1 MAPRHECSEQEIDFL
16 FRVIDEGKIEFVQ
29 WAMEQGVDPNLESP
43 KSGATLLTE
52 AISALQPSIVELL
65 VKYGADPD
73 FEDDEGVTPLEL
85 AKKAGTPAMV
95 ACLEAAAG
103 AASDE
108 DDEDDEV
115 ADEDALSAD
124 DEDESED
131 EEDTEADDADDSEE
145 EADEDA
151 DDDESDDEDSD
162 DEESEED
169 EVEFTDEDLKLIQV
183 KPLSNEAYYDV
194 MSRISQMAIDRD
206 VLLVFLK
213 AQHCRT
219 AEEALGL
226 EDGAVAENLDLY
238 RALKLFG
245 DVVAD
250 EA

>member
-52 AISALQPSIVELL
+52 AISALQPAIVELL
-65 VKYGADPD
+65 VKYGADPE
-73 FEDDEGVTPLEL
+73 FEDDEGITPLEL

-95 ACLEAAAG
+95 ACLEAAVG
-103 AASDE
+103 AAEEDADE
-108 DDEDDEV
+108 DVADVADEESLDQDDGSEDENEEPEDEGDDED
-115 ADEDALSAD
+115 
-124 DEDESED
+124 
-131 EEDTEADDADDSEE
+131 SEE
-145 EADEDA
+145 IEE
-151 DDDESDDEDSD
+151 EDSD
-162 DEESEED
+162 DEEDEDSEED
-169 EVEFTDEDLKLIQV
+169 EEVEFTDDDLKLIQV

-194 MSRISQMAIDRD
+194 MSRISQMPIDRT

-213 AQHCRT
+213 AQHCRS
-219 AEEALGL
+219 AEEALEL

-245 DVVAD
+245 DTVAD
-250 EA
+250 ET

>member
-16 FRVIDEGKIEFVQ
+16 FRVIDEGKVEFVQ

-52 AISALQPSIVELL
+52 AISALQPAIVELL

-85 AKKAGTPAMV
+85 ARKAGTPAMV

-103 AASDE
+103 ATADE
-108 DDEDDEV
+108 EDNNDEV
-115 ADEDALSAD
+115 SDEDALSAN

-131 EEDTEADDADDSEE
+131 EEDVEVDEADATEDSDDADVDS
-145 EADEDA
+145 DA
-151 DDDESDDEDSD
+151 ESDDEDSD
-162 DEESEED
+162 DDESDE
-169 EVEFTDEDLKLIQV
+169 EVEFTNEDLKLIQV
-183 KPLSNEAYYDV
+183 KPLSNETYYAV
-194 MSRISQMAIDRD
+194 MSRISQMPIDRA

-219 AEEALGL
+219 AEEALEL

-245 DVVAD
+245 DTVAD
-250 EA
+250 E